1 MEVFQGNITGLS
13 CPVFWIFFLKKIAS
27 LRYTCYIGIY
37 LSTVENV
44 GVYDPDLFEGDM
56 ILTPEQRMAAEK
68 GLDVDNLSGRASIK
82 SKLWPNGVMNY
93 EIDSSLCKYLDI
105 DLF

>member
-1 MEVFQGNITGLS
+1 M
-13 CPVFWIFFLKKIAS
+13 IF
-27 LRYTCYIGIY
+27 
-37 LSTVENV
+37 
-44 GVYDPDLFEGDM
+44 
-56 ILTPEQRMAAEK
+56 TPEQRMAAEK

>member
-1 MEVFQGNITGLS
+1 
-13 CPVFWIFFLKKIAS
+13 
-27 LRYTCYIGIY
+27 
-37 LSTVENV
+37 
-44 GVYDPDLFEGDM
+44 M

-82 SKLWPNGVMNY
+82 SKLWPNGVMYY

>member
-1 MEVFQGNITGLS
+1 M
-13 CPVFWIFFLKKIAS
+13 IF
-27 LRYTCYIGIY
+27 
-37 LSTVENV
+37 
-44 GVYDPDLFEGDM
+44 
-56 ILTPEQRMAAEK
+56 TPEQRMAAEK

-105 DLF
+105 DYVLSLKNKRKKKSIH

>member
-1 MEVFQGNITGLS
+1 MVVQ
-13 CPVFWIFFLKKIAS
+13 FFGFFFFKKITS

-56 ILTPEQRMAAEK
+56 IFTPEQRMVAEK

>member
-1 MEVFQGNITGLS
+1 MEVFQGNITGLG
-13 CPVFWIFFLKKIAS
+13 CPVFWVFFFKKIAS

-56 ILTPEQRMAAEK
+56 IFTPEQRMAAEK